1 MKYIVRTEGMV
12 TSKRYRNQEI
22 WASDSKAAA
31 LKAIE
36 KFKQANSGKECRN
49 IVVVDITGPDE

>member
-22 WASDSKAAA
+22 WAKDEEHAKMKAVEAF
-31 LKAIE
+31 LR
-36 KFKQANSGKECRN
+36 ANSGKECKD
-49 IVVVDITGPDE
+49 VVVTSVEMDV